1 MRVMVTGAD
10 GQLGHDLL
18 DALVGRVPKAGS
30 PEYASRFLTSA
41 HDVVGCDVKDFSLTD
56 SVATM
61 DFIMEHRPDV
71 IIHAAAYTAVDKA
84 ESEPELAMA
93 VNRDGTANVVAAA
106 RSIGAK
112 VIAVSTDYVFD
123 GSGSTPYLPSD
134 TPNPLSVYGVTK
146 LAGEQACGD
155 ETTIVRTSWVAGF
168 HGNNIV
174 KTILRLATAGTPMT
188 FVDDQ
193 FGCPTL
199 SADLAVALVGLAERT
214 PGGVVHAT
222 NFGPTSWFHL
232 ARRVVASAG
241 LDPEMVTPVRTADR
255 LPAPPAQRP
264 MYSVL
269 DGTAL
274 EAVGVGPLPGWEE
287 ALDRLVHLL
296 VEESA
301 NHS

>member
-1 MRVMVTGAD
+1 
-10 GQLGHDLL
+10 
-18 DALVGRVPKAGS
+18 
-30 PEYASRFLTSA
+30 
-41 HDVVGCDVKDFSLTD
+41 
-56 SVATM
+56 
-61 DFIMEHRPDV
+61 
-71 IIHAAAYTAVDKA
+71 
-84 ESEPELAMA
+84 MA

-274 EAVGVGPLPGWEE
+274 EAVGVGPLPGWGE

>member
-155 ETTIVRTSWVAGF
+155 EATIVRTSWVAGF

>member
-1 MRVMVTGAD
+1 MRVLITGAE

-18 DALVGRVPKAGS
+18 DAFSGNVPAAGS
-30 PEYASRFLTSA
+30 PAYAARFLTTA
-41 HDVVGCDVKDFSLTD
+41 HDVRGCDLSDFSLTD
-56 SVATM
+56 AAATM
-61 DFIMEHRPDV
+61 DFVRDFRPEV
-71 IIHAAAYTAVDKA
+71 IVHGAAYTAVDKA
-84 ESEPELAMA
+84 EAEPDVAMA

-106 RSIGAK
+106 RAIGAK
-112 VIAVSTDYVFD
+112 VLAVSTDYVFD
-123 GSGSTPYLPSD
+123 GTASTPYLPSD
-134 TPNPLSVYGVTK
+134 VPNPLSVYGVTK
-146 LAGEQACGD
+146 LAGEQACSD
-155 ETTIVRTSWVAGF
+155 ESTIVRTSWVAGF

-174 KTILRLATAGTPMT
+174 KTILRLAQAGTPMT

-199 SADLAVALVGLAERT
+199 SADLAVALVGLAKGC
-214 PGGVVHAT
+214 PGGIVHAT
-222 NFGPTSWFHL
+222 NFGPTTWFSL

-241 LDPEMVTPVRTADR
+241 LDPDMVTPVPTIDR

-274 EAVGVGPLPGWEE
+274 AATGIGPLPPWEE

-296 VEESA
+296 VAES
-301 NHS
+301 STSS